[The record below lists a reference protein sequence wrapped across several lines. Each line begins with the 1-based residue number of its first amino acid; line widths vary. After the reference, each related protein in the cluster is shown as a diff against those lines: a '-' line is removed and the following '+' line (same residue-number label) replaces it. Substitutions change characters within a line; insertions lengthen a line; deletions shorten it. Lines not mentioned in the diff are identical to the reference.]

1 MKFFETS
8 KYHSFKKST
17 YITLRWIGIIGQ
29 LIAVNFVYLF
39 LNSSFEFITSNLVIF
54 LGILSNLYLIFIYK
68 KTQLSDR
75 SAFIFLLIDILQLGV
90 LLYLSGGITNPF
102 VIFILIPSVFSSSNL
117 SLRTNTLLVIL
128 TIIIIVFL
136 TFNYQDLPINLN
148 SDFHNN
154 HYFYYSIPVSLIIA
168 LVFLNYF
175 AMTFGTQSRLRK
187 EALGKMEE
195 VMAKEHELLSLG
207 GQAAA
212 AAHSLGTPLSTI
224 TIISHDLM
232 KQFKGQKD
240 IEKDIELLIPIRDNI
255 TVFSI
260 GDEHKIIEKDNFTE
274 IIWKNNSFLDLFKQS
289 SLQDYSKGVIDSS
302 NNLFIRFLS
311 WIRVNFFYP
320 DARLSNLNKIE
331 SFLIDYIE
339 RKDINLM
346 ITTSP
351 PHSIQLLGKRIKNV
365 INLKGKIIQI
375 KNIQK
380 NQYVGYNRTYKTK
393 TKIKVAII
401 GLGYEDGIPRSLSNK
416 GYVYFKKNRFKIIGR
431 ISMDTFTVDISKS
444 SHDLNIGMYLDIIN
458 DQHKI
463 DKFAKLCKTIPNEIM
478 TSIGKRVY
486 RKYE

>member
-39 LNSSFEFITSNLVIF
+39 LNPSFDFFTSNLVIF

-75 SAFIFLLIDILQLGV
+75 SAFLFLLIDILQLGI

-102 VIFILIPSVFSSSNL
+102 IIFILIPSVFSSSNL
-117 SLRTNTLLVIL
+117 SLRTNILLVTL
-128 TIIIIVFL
+128 TIIIIIFL
-136 TFNYQDLPINLN
+136 TFNYEDLPINLN

-224 TIISHDLM
+224 TIITHDLM

-240 IEKDIELLIPIRDNI
+240 LEKDIELLNSQVERCNEILKRLTLNP
-255 TVFSI
+255 VEE
-260 GDEHKIIEKDNFTE
+260 DEF
-274 IIWKNNSFLDLFKQS
+274 
-289 SLQDYSKGVIDSS
+289 ID
-302 NNLFIRFLS
+302 
-311 WIRVNFFYP
+311 
-320 DARLSNLNKIE
+320 
-331 SFLIDYIE
+331 
-339 RKDINLM
+339 KDINIRDYLHE
-346 ITTSP
+346 ITSSFKEISKKEFVFNFDQDSNP
-351 PHSIQLLGKRIKNV
+351 KKISKSIEIVYGLRNFIGNANKFAKNTIF
-365 INLKGKIIQI
+365 INLKSDSEMTEITVEDDGDGYPRDIISKIGEPYL
-375 KNIQK
+375 KSNYSK
-380 NQYVGYNRTYKTK
+380 DKSK
-393 TKIKVAII
+393 E
-401 GLGYEDGIPRSLSNK
+401 GLGLGLFIGKTLLEKNFASVNCRNSKTRNGAEVVIRWSNK
-416 GYVYFKKNRFKIIGR
+416 ELF
-431 ISMDTFTVDISKS
+431 
-444 SHDLNIGMYLDIIN
+444 NI
-458 DQHKI
+458 
-463 DKFAKLCKTIPNEIM
+463 
-478 TSIGKRVY
+478 
-486 RKYE
+486 